1 MGVIEREGIDVE
13 KNYDLMKEW
22 GFVKNELLKTLLQP
36 ARRLTTTP
44 LPPLVASRRIA
55 HEKKKGKS
63 SGEDAT
69 STCFSS
75 VCFFFREPHM

>member
-1 MGVIEREGIDVE
+1 MIEREGIDVE

-44 LPPLVASRRIA
+44 PPPPRS
-55 HEKKKGKS
+55 
-63 SGEDAT
+63 
-69 STCFSS
+69 FSS
-75 VCFFFREPHM
+75 NRS